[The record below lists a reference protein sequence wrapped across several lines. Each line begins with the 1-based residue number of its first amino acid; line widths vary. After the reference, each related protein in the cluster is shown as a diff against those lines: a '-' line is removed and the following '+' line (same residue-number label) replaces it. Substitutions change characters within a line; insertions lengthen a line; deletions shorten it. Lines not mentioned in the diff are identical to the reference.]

1 MVISFTGAQSTGKS
15 TLFEKMKPNDRFRR
29 FNYVPEIT
37 RNLREKYNLEINENG
52 DDLTQLAILNAH
64 LENNLKYRGTNVI
77 LDRCILDGLV
87 YTTYLFYMKKVSS
100 EVANYAEFLTK
111 KIIKDID
118 IIFYTEPDIP
128 LKDDGVRSN
137 NEEFRNTIVK
147 LFEEAISFYNID
159 VVRLNG
165 TVENRLDIIYNTFD
179 KYGK

>member
-1 MVISFTGAQSTGKS
+1 
-15 TLFEKMKPNDRFRR
+15 
-29 FNYVPEIT
+29 
-37 RNLREKYNLEINENG
+37 
-52 DDLTQLAILNAH
+52 
-64 LENNLKYRGTNVI
+64 
-77 LDRCILDGLV
+77 
-87 YTTYLFYMKKVSS
+87 MKKVSS